1 MDVQLN
7 APILSHMSSEGELS
21 VPTAVVSTF
30 MQELSFSRTVGL
42 SSVMYSH
49 DPRQRSSDKM
59 IKKLLAHN
67 PNPLLAAGVECAE
80 DSAGCAPRSV

>member
-1 MDVQLN
+1 ML
-7 APILSHMSSEGELS
+7 P
-21 VPTAVVSTF
+21 PTTLTWF

-59 IKKLLAHN
+59 LKKLLAQN

-80 DSAGCAPRSV
+80 DSAGCAPRSL